1 MQPKGRKCGQRR
13 KKQGADKFLPWFS
26 SGTLA
31 ASCFCAASFVAL
43 QDANAGDSPL
53 DTIMS
58 THFFADV
65 PEAKDFVR
73 DSRPP
78 PGTLDYQPVTGPGR
92 EGPKLKSKDELKALE
107 SELEAAAAH
116 NEEAARKRLGYKK
129 PASAKSTKQGANQAI
144 SPAKR

>member
-1 MQPKGRKCGQRR
+1 MQLKQRR
-13 KKQGADKFLPWFS
+13 RGRDCQRAGAANCLLRAP
-26 SGTLA
+26 SGRNLA
-31 ASCFCAASFVAL
+31 IIVFCAASFAA
-43 QDANAGDSPL
+43 QDAIAGGSPL
-53 DTIMS
+53 DTILS

-92 EGPKLKSKDELKALE
+92 EGPKLKNKDELKALE
-107 SELEAAAAH
+107 SELEKAAAR

-129 PASAKSTKQGANQAI
+129 SPAAKPAKGKANHAI
-144 SPAKR
+144 SSATR